1 MKYAQQVD
9 DAAVKNTNISSVWAV
24 TGKMICDSLKGTE
37 YEKKANTLY
46 DELKYSNP
54 KSNSNVLNIEQEIS
68 TLINLIRDKSSSDNK
83 DGINNMMDDC
93 MSRIKERNELCKLY
107 K

>member
-24 TGKMICDSLKGTE
+24 TGKMICDALKGTE

-46 DELKYSNP
+46 DELKYANP
-54 KSNSNVLNIEQEIS
+54 KSNSNVMNIEQEIS
-68 TLINLIRDKSSSDNK
+68 NLIDTIRTKSNSDNK
-83 DGINNMMDDC
+83 DGISNLMDDC